1 MKEIQLTDDNIL
13 LRENVR
19 KFGRTEV
26 DERPIEYDERVE
38 YELNIDTD
46 GWVPLKNFISVEY
59 TNCDSI
65 KSITLNLE
73 QAEAMIQP
81 NDRTENVEPSQG
93 ENSAAE
99 EEIPPVPQVENS
111 KLKNETRERFYDLL
125 TNDNR
130 FSPENLPATVRK
142 IIYQHQDL
150 DREEFDNIIKQKD
163 YQVSGSV
170 QQSLAILDDVT
181 DEIERPNNKIIWI
194 GN

>member
-81 NDRTENVEPSQG
+81 NDRNENVEPSQG

>member
-65 KSITLNLE
+65 NSITLNLE

-81 NDRTENVEPSQG
+81 NDRNENVEPSQG
-93 ENSAAE
+93 ENSAAK

>member
-65 KSITLNLE
+65 NSITLNLE
-73 QAEAMIQP
+73 QAEAIIQP
-81 NDRTENVEPSQG
+81 NDRNENVEPSQG
-93 ENSAAE
+93 ENSAAK

>member
-65 KSITLNLE
+65 NSITLNLE
-73 QAEAMIQP
+73 QAEAIIQP
-81 NDRTENVEPSQG
+81 NDRNENVEPSQG
-93 ENSAAE
+93 ENSAAK

-181 DEIERPNNKIIWI
+181 DEVERPNNKIIWI

>member
-81 NDRTENVEPSQG
+81 NNRTENVEPSQG

-142 IIYQHQDL
+142 TIYQHQDL

>member
-81 NDRTENVEPSQG
+81 NDRTENVEPSQE

>member
-65 KSITLNLE
+65 NSITLNLE

-81 NDRTENVEPSQG
+81 NDRNENVEPSQG
-93 ENSAAE
+93 ENSAAK

-181 DEIERPNNKIIWI
+181 DEVERPNNKIIWI

>member
-93 ENSAAE
+93 ENSAAK

>member
-81 NDRTENVEPSQG
+81 NDRTENVEPSQE

-181 DEIERPNNKIIWI
+181 DEVERPNNKIIWI

>member
-81 NDRTENVEPSQG
+81 NDRNENVEPSQG
-93 ENSAAE
+93 ENSAAK

-181 DEIERPNNKIIWI
+181 DEVERPNNKIIWI

>member
-81 NDRTENVEPSQG
+81 NDKNENVEPSQG
-93 ENSAAE
+93 ENSAAK

-111 KLKNETRERFYDLL
+111 KLKNETRKRFYDLL

-181 DEIERPNNKIIWI
+181 DEVERPNNKIIWI